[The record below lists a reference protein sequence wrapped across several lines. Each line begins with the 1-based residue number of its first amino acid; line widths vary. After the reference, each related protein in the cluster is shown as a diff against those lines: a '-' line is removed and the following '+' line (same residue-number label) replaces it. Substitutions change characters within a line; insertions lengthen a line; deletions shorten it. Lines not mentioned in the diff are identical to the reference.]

1 MVILCHGVA
10 SIRTSLS
17 YSNPGVQNGS
27 NITSCGISQ
36 RRFDRDDR
44 DEDTHMAGQS
54 HIYRWCSH
62 DILHFWTDFQLATW
76 DYRRVSQFWCLV
88 TTPDA
93 IYCQPYSVGIPGFHF
108 ESRLGSLRNHGDN
121 VRMGNIRI
129 KRASNLKHSSRWH
142 CWLML
147 VIIYPISNYFIL
159 FPIEATRKKWKTSSR
174 LNKFK

>member
-1 MVILCHGVA
+1 MNGLWSSHAMGWPQSVLHCLIVTRGFKMVQISPAVGSAKGDLTEMTEMKTLTWLDNPTFIDDVPMEF
-10 SIRTSLS
+10 SISER
-17 YSNPGVQNGS
+17 
-27 NITSCGISQ
+27 I
-36 RRFDRDDR
+36 
-44 DEDTHMAGQS
+44 
-54 HIYRWCSH
+54 
-62 DILHFWTDFQLATW
+62 FQLATW

-129 KRASNLKHSSRWH
+129 KRASILKHSSRWH

-159 FPIEATRKKWKTSSR
+159 FPTEATR
-174 LNKFK
+174 